1 MKSYTSNVGEGAD
14 LLDEVLKRGLDKD
27 AILEHED
34 GCRGGCWKRA
44 IFTKYC
50 QSFSLLDG
58 GQQGMK
64 KFVRIRPKPRLKF
77 VP

>member
-27 AILEHED
+27 AILGHED
-34 GCRGGCWKRA
+34 GCRGGSWKRA

-50 QSFSLLDG
+50 KNF
-58 GQQGMK
+58 
-64 KFVRIRPKPRLKF
+64 
-77 VP
+77 